1 MSAAQIE
8 SLIIQKS
15 KGLPAEMLQEVL
27 DFIEFLKFKKTE
39 LRKDS
44 TLSAL
49 SELNITSAGHLEEE
63 FLDYKSVYPNE

>member
-27 DFIEFLKFKKTE
+27 DFMDFLKFKKLTP
-39 LRKDS
+39 KTDS
-44 TLSAL
+44 IQSAL
-49 SELNITSAGHLEEE
+49 SDLNVSEVGHLEEE
-63 FLDYKSVYPNE
+63 FMDYKSVYPNE